1 MPASLEVTL
10 GEYRRVA
17 EMVWMPPPPCA
28 RPGHGPQP
36 AGGSGSSPRKA
47 GLVREGLCSPLHVS
61 LQQFCLV
68 AGLCHSYETRAPTN
82 SRGWVE
88 AGAPTITA
96 KPGHSESSRPPSPAQ
111 LSRVAWESISHARTH
126 AHHYLRPVGPTAL
139 CDHYLRVGLCS
150 WRDEFQRRDGKNLL

>member
-47 GLVREGLCSPLHVS
+47 GLVREGLRSPLHVS

-96 KPGHSESSRPPSPAQ
+96 KPGHSESSRAPPPHTAQ
-111 LSRVAWESISHARTH
+111 QGGLGVYFTRTH
-126 AHHYLRPVGPTAL
+126 TRTPLSKTRGTHCTV
-139 CDHYLRVGLCS
+139 
-150 WRDEFQRRDGKNLL
+150 

>member
-96 KPGHSESSRPPSPAQ
+96 KPGHSESSRAPPPPHSSAGW
-111 LSRVAWESISHARTH
+111 LGSLFHTH
-126 AHHYLRPVGPTAL
+126 AHTHTII
-139 CDHYLRVGLCS
+139 
-150 WRDEFQRRDGKNLL
+150 